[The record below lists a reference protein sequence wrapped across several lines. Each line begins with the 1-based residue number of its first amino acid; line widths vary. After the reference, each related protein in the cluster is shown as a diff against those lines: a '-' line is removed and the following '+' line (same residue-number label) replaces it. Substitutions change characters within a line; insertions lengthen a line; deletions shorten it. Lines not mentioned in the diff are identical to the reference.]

1 MLDPPYSAS
10 APRQGRTARGR
21 REAAPWW
28 ATLDDEELLD
38 VRICDLGLRVEGSE
52 LEERVERLHQELEAR
67 GLRLKPH
74 VWLSHEWF
82 SPDGVPGFAVPFY
95 LAHDRLK
102 RLERKMMLEVEGG
115 TRSSCMKLMRHETGH
130 CVSTAYRLH
139 YRKRWREVF
148 GSTSQ
153 PYPESYLPRAQTKH
167 FVLHLEWWYAQAHPA
182 EDFAETFAVWLN
194 PNSRWRQNYRGW
206 PALLKLR
213 YVHDTMAKLVGVAPP
228 VRSRERVETLRTL
241 RYTLR
246 EHYRNRQATYGD
258 QSPDIYDR
266 DLRRLFSDEPRDRER
281 PAAAQF
287 LRRHRREIREQVAR
301 WTGEYVYT
309 IDRVLHDMTSR
320 SRELKLR
327 LRNSESQ
334 SLADATTLV
343 TVQTMNFLRRVPHR
357 IQV

>member
-1 MLDPPYSAS
+1 MGAAAGAERKRSRSAS
-10 APRQGRTARGR
+10 Q
-21 REAAPWW
+21 PWW
-28 ATLDDEELLD
+28 ASLSDEELLD
-38 VRICDLGLRVEGSE
+38 VRLCDLELSIEGTE
-52 LEERVERLHQELEAR
+52 LERRVERLYGELEAR
-67 GLRLKPH
+67 GLSLKPH

-82 SPDGVPGFAVPFY
+82 SPDGIPGFAIPFY
-95 LAHDRLK
+95 LAHERLK

-115 TRSSCMKLMRHETGH
+115 TRSECMKLMRHETGH
-130 CVSTAYRLH
+130 CMCTAYRLH

-148 GSTSQ
+148 GSMSQ

-213 YVHDTMAKLVGVAPP
+213 YVNDTMSKLVGVKPV
-228 VRSRERVETLRTL
+228 VRSRKRVEPLRTL

-246 EHYRNRQATYGD
+246 EHYATRQATYGD

-266 DLRRLFSDEPRDRER
+266 DLRRLFSDDPKDGSQ
-281 PAAAQF
+281 PAAAVF
-287 LRRHRREIREQVAR
+287 LRRHRRAIREQVAR

-309 IDRVLHDMTSR
+309 IDRVLRDMTDR
-320 SRELKLR
+320 TRELKLR
-327 LRNSESQ
+327 LRDSESQ
-334 SLADATTLV
+334 TLADATTLV